1 MTTTP
6 AQPMGINQ
14 PIDERAARRLM
25 NWLFG
30 NKAEA
35 MGNLLL
41 HLAGDTRTPKDN
53 ELQLDEAEF
62 DAFMGKVHRRAEV
75 HRRAKAAHDFHHAT
89 TGKPKATLKSVLRLK
104 VWAVAAVV
112 VIIFGSYGPL

>member
-1 MTTTP
+1 
-6 AQPMGINQ
+6 MGINQ
-14 PIDERAARRLM
+14 PIDETASHRLM

-41 HLAGDTRTPKDN
+41 HLAGVTRTPKDN
-53 ELQLDEAEF
+53 ELRLDEAEF
-62 DAFMGKVHRRAEV
+62 DAFMGEV

-89 TGKPKATLKSVLRLK
+89 TGKAKATLKSVLRLK
-104 VWAVAAVV
+104 VWAVAAAI
-112 VIIFGSYGPL
+112 VIMVFGS